1 MGGRAAGIDARN
13 MSMPLMPAVSPCAP
27 RPSRRCRGGCGVA
40 DIVLAMLTRAD
51 ELCEIAEASGA
62 HMTKVAEAMVDAF
75 KKEEAE

>member
-1 MGGRAAGIDARN
+1 
-13 MSMPLMPAVSPCAP
+13 
-27 RPSRRCRGGCGVA
+27 
-40 DIVLAMLTRAD
+40 MLTRAD